1 METNTASSGLL
12 STATGGNN
20 RLVLS
25 TNYSPETK
33 LGLSNGD
40 DTVGSST
47 SNSPSQVW
55 YGIVSLADVG
65 LASATAV
72 SVKIDMEFRVR
83 FFQQID
89 ISGS

>member
-1 METNTASSGLL
+1 MGMILW
-12 STATGGNN
+12 
-20 RLVLS
+20 VL
-25 TNYSPETK
+25 PH
-33 LGLSNGD
+33 LI
-40 DTVGSST
+40 V
-47 SNSPSQVW
+47 PSQVW

-65 LASATAV
+65 LASATSV

>member
-47 SNSPSQVW
+47 SNSP
-55 YGIVSLADVG
+55 
-65 LASATAV
+65 
-72 SVKIDMEFRVR
+72 
-83 FFQQID
+83 
-89 ISGS
+89 